1 MSVSGLRT
9 APVERGD
16 GPASAPNPVPRLAA
30 EEGSRGHAGHHSSVL
45 SLRRMYAGRR
55 LASSPEGW
63 TQWQSDT
70 DLVAVPDPGRVVL
83 TVDVMLPD
91 VQPLRDELK
100 ELVHSWEYAYA
111 MGHGCTV
118 GDHPDF
124 QATRRRAADLRARIA
139 ELTE

>member
-1 MSVSGLRT
+1 MAVVGSGR
-9 APVERGD
+9 
-16 GPASAPNPVPRLAA
+16 N
-30 EEGSRGHAGHHSSVL
+30 
-45 SLRRMYAGRR
+45 
-55 LASSPEGW
+55 
-63 TQWQSDT
+63 
-70 DLVAVPDPGRVVL
+70 VL
-83 TVDVMLPD
+83 TGDLMLPD

-124 QATRRRAADLRARIA
+124 QATRQRAADLRARIA